1 MKFSVETSELNEAL
15 SIVTKALSPNNELK
29 ILSGI
34 YMSVYGN
41 ELYMKCSDSS
51 VQIETSIPALI
62 EEEGAAVLPGRL
74 TFDLMKRMKGKKVE
88 FETGEN
94 SAINVVSGKS
104 RSSLQYFDTE
114 DYPKMDEVK
123 SDASFTIKQKTLRSM
138 IKQTVFCCA
147 NEDEGKAILRGVLME
162 FTEEGYLNLVALDG
176 YRIAKRSEK
185 VSLRGNQRNAVV
197 PSKTMQDISNI
208 ISDTDDET
216 EVTLSAT
223 HITISLGVTKI
234 KARLLKGEFINYN
247 NILSKK
253 SVTRVLVNRAEFV
266 ESLEIAF
273 LIAKDNQNN
282 LVKMDFEDGELSI
295 SARSE
300 IGSVNESIQVNL
312 VGSPIEIAFNV
323 KFMLD
328 IMKNIDEE
336 SVALSFNT
344 SVTPCVI
351 EPVQGD
357 KFYYLVLPVRLL
369 KS

>member
-1 MKFSVETSELNEAL
+1 MKFSVATNELNEAL
-15 SIVTKALSPNNELK
+15 SVVTKALSSNPEMK
-29 ILSGI
+29 ILNGI
-34 YMSVYGN
+34 FLSVYGN

-51 VQIETSIPALI
+51 VQIETSIPAMI
-62 EEEGAAVLPGRL
+62 EEEGEAVLPGRL
-74 TFDLMKRMKGKKVE
+74 TSDLMKRMKEKNVE

-94 SAINVVSGKS
+94 NSINVVSGKS
-104 RSSLQYFDTE
+104 RSSLQYFDTV

-123 SDASFTIKQKTLRSM
+123 SDASFNIKQKILKSM

-147 NEDEGKAILRGVLME
+147 GEEEGKAILRGVLME

-176 YRIAKRSEK
+176 FRLAKRSEK
-185 VSLRGNQRNAVV
+185 VSLHGNSRNAVV

-208 ISDTDDET
+208 LSDVDDET
-216 EVTLSAT
+216 EVTLSST
-223 HITISLGVTKI
+223 HITISIGVTKI
-234 KARLLKGEFINYN
+234 KARLLKGEYINYN

-253 SVTRVLVNRAEFV
+253 SVTRVLVNREEFV
-266 ESLEIAF
+266 ESLETAY
-273 LIAKDNQNN
+273 LIARENQNN
-282 LVKMDFEDGELSI
+282 LVKFDFSEGELSI

-300 IGSVNESIQVNL
+300 IGSIDESITVNL

-323 KFMLD
+323 KFLLD
-328 IMKNIDEE
+328 IMKNIDDE

-344 SVTPCVI
+344 SVTPCVA

-357 KFYYLVLPVRLL
+357 KYYYIVLPVRIL